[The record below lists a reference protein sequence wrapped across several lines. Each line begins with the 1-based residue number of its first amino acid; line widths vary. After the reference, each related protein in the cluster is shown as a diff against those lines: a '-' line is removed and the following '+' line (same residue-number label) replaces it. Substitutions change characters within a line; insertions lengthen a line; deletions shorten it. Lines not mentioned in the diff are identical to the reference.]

1 MLRKTHESA
10 AYTIAGFILI
20 LGSFYFIEIEG
31 IKNKIGYIFLGVGL
45 IHIAYILLIRYLF
58 KKSKFSGHI
67 LLFTGAACTL
77 IMALFRMS
85 LEHWE
90 LSLTLML
97 VSLFVFLSARQLQG
111 RIKLFPQKKENK

>member
-1 MLRKTHESA
+1 MLRKAQETA
-10 AYTIAGFILI
+10 AYTITGFILI

-77 IMALFRMS
+77 LMALFRMS

-90 LSLTLML
+90 LPL
-97 VSLFVFLSARQLQG
+97 
-111 RIKLFPQKKENK
+111 I